1 MHIKIAVL
9 HNGVGVRVCL
19 FRFQTLCTVWLAP
32 LFVKVT
38 TIVADGG
45 AEQLRVTAHLISVS
59 LSGVSAS
66 SGGAYRGQRAE
77 EETAGALQ

>member
-9 HNGVGVRVCL
+9 HNVVGVRVYL
-19 FRFQTLCTVWLAP
+19 FRFQT
-32 LFVKVT
+32 FYS
-38 TIVADGG
+38 VADGG

>member
-9 HNGVGVRVCL
+9 HNGVGVRVYL
-19 FRFQTLCTVWLAP
+19 FRFQTLCTVWLA